1 LIIRSLLVAGL
12 IAAVSFVEASP
23 RMLVY
28 GNGYV
33 SVPSSQKQA
42 DTRTGTDFGR
52 FSLPMAQPTTISLE
66 IVNRGDE
73 NLVISNAISF
83 SGPKGS
89 AFSVESL
96 GSNNLAPGIST
107 AIVIAFS
114 TDSNGQY
121 STDMTIPSNDPSMPN
136 YFVPLRAQAGNN
148 TAPTPDATIV
158 LLGDPLLVKY
168 NEKKGFAKYS
178 WNAQGFNL
186 NEVVLQKGAAVRCWY
201 SDDPYLDPS
210 DTLMKEKN
218 VKKFAPF
225 NPARIKTLKLK
236 VKAPAASGYFF
247 TEIFLTPEGASETNY
262 TNNIIMVPFSVVY

>member
-1 LIIRSLLVAGL
+1 VIIRSLLIAA
-12 IAAVSFVEASP
+12 IAAVVSLAGAVP
-23 RMLVY
+23 QMLVY

-33 SVPSSQKQA
+33 SIPSGQSQA

-73 NLVISNAISF
+73 SLIISNSITF

-89 AFSVESL
+89 AFSVESI
-96 GSNNLAPGIST
+96 GSTNLDPGIST
-107 AIVIAFS
+107 SIIIAFEA
-114 TDSNGQY
+114 DSNGQY

-136 YFVPLRAQAGNN
+136 YFVPLRAQVGNN
-148 TAPTPDATIV
+148 AAPTPDATVI

-168 NEKKGFAKYS
+168 NEKKAFAKYS

-186 NEVVLQKGAAVRCWY
+186 NEVLPQKGAAVRCWY
-201 SDDPYLDPS
+201 SDDPYLDPA

-225 NPARIKTLKLK
+225 NAATIKTLKLK

-247 TEIFLTPEGASETNY
+247 TEIFLTPEGTDETNY
-262 TNNIIMVPFSVVY
+262 KNNIIMVPFSAI